1 MHLQGNFPTPLSR
14 ALEDF
19 DNATTIAVTAARPIT
34 PRVMMRAKGVSV
46 TTKVH
51 FLSLSLWVDSSS
63 KAAFIYMNASCQAK
77 EGRSHQDS

>member
-34 PRVMMRAKGVSV
+34 PRVIMRAKGVSV
-46 TTKVH
+46 TTKVR
-51 FLSLSLWVDSSS
+51 FLSFSLWVDSGSV
-63 KAAFIYMNASCQAK
+63 AIYRYERFLLS
-77 EGRSHQDS
+77 